1 MTGSQQKKR
10 KAKRRGPYL
19 AVSEGPGKRYIQ
31 AQFRWL
37 LDFLNAD
44 IPSLS
49 TKGFLNLF
57 HDYLQYLYGDW
68 ARVYQGLDT
77 LKHTCVDTD
86 LNRDQL
92 KKSQEIFHE
101 KIQAITA
108 QYEKLITCTEPMAL
122 AIEEKGEEQFYLLPD
137 GILIRTAGYRL
148 IPGSIHD
155 PNPEEELTNYATEA
169 GRDEAI
175 FSGFTVF
182 GVDKAVVHF
191 LNSLLERVPIY
202 SILHCPDCHQYF
214 KGSARKK
221 SQFCQR
227 CQRKR
232 ATYKWRDEN
241 REVYNIYQ
249 DDLRHGIK
257 STPRQIREE
266 LEESTQTGDVLKE

>member
-1 MTGSQQKKR
+1 MVGKQQKKR

-19 AVSEGPGKRYIQ
+19 AVTEGPGKRYIQ
-31 AQFRWL
+31 AQFTWL

-44 IPSLS
+44 IDSLS
-49 TKGFLNLF
+49 TKGLLNLF

-68 ARVYQGLDT
+68 ARVYQGLNT

-92 KKSQEIFHE
+92 KKSQEIFCE
-101 KIQAITA
+101 KIQELQS
-108 QYEKLITCTEPMAL
+108 QYEKLASCKEPMAL
-122 AIEEKGEEQFYLLPD
+122 AIEEKGEDQPYLLPD

-148 IPGSIHD
+148 IPGSIND
-155 PNPEEELTNYATEA
+155 PNPQEEFEYYAAKA

-182 GVDKAVVHF
+182 GVDKAVVRF
-191 LNSLLERVPIY
+191 LHSLLERVPIY

-221 SQFCQR
+221 SPFCLR

-232 ATYKWRDEN
+232 ATYKWRYEN

-257 STPRQIREE
+257 STPRKIREE
-266 LEESTQTGDVLKE
+266 LEKNS